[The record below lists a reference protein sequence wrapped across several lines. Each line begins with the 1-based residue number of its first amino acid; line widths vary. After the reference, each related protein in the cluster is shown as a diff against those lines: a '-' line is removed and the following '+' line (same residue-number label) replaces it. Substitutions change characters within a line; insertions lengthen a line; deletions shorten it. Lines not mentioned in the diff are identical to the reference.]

1 MFNLLFC
8 TVNYIFVSA
17 SVSPHLKMG
26 ALDARDFINM
36 GVGAE
41 KNRKIGCIVLHRL
54 CGVFFIVKKSA
65 KKYSHSKISAY

>member
-54 CGVFFIVKKSA
+54 GGVFCCKKIR
-65 KKYSHSKISAY
+65 KKRYLHSKIPAY

>member
-26 ALDARDFINM
+26 VLDARDFINM
-36 GVGAE
+36 GVGEE
-41 KNRKIGCIVLHRL
+41 KNKKIGCIVLHRL
-54 CGVFFIVKKSA
+54 
-65 KKYSHSKISAY
+65 